1 MAVVFYPGQTLGQ
14 DDLKISIRDSGGQYV
29 DPFYIRYSLFDNT
42 TGVEVL
48 IGAPDRIPATTGT
61 GMFYVNATLPLD
73 ANIGDW
79 VVRWN
84 FRETAISP
92 LVQVAQEFGLV
103 KIEVIKSITGNDT
116 GDLLLRRLRILLR
129 DFHPDRNYRFRPP
142 SSEKFLQAQA
152 QVFGYL
158 WEDEEL
164 YEFVLMAIDDFNTAP
179 PVTGI
184 DINNMPDRWRTTLLM
199 RAAGM
204 ACGAMTVN
212 QIADEFN
219 YSISGVSLS
228 IERSSK
234 YESMKRNFYE
244 EADKSRDLAQRSIK
258 IIKGLK
264 QARYGVGISS
274 ALGPYSKPGTQS
286 RRNFAGG
293 GGGGWS

>member
-1 MAVVFYPGQTLGQ
+1 MAVVFYPGQSLGQ
-14 DDLKISIRDSGGQYV
+14 DDLKISIRDCNGQYV

-48 IGAPDRIPATTGT
+48 IGASDRIPATTGT

-103 KIEVIKSITGNDT
+103 KIEVVKDITGNVT

-129 DFHPDRNYRFRPP
+129 DNAPDRNYRFRAPA
-142 SSEKFLQAQA
+142 SEKFLQAQA

-164 YEFVLMAIDDFNTAP
+164 YEHILMAIDTFNTAP

-184 DINNMPDRWRTTLLM
+184 DINNLPDRWRTTLLM
-199 RAAGM
+199 RAAGS
-204 ACGAMTVN
+204 ACGAMTMN

-244 EADKSRDLAQRSIK
+244 EADKSQELAKRSIK
-258 IIKGLK
+258 IIKGLRQQK
-264 QARYGVGISS
+264 FGVGISS

-286 RRNFAGG
+286 RRNFCGG